1 MSLQRISYLIKKEL
15 LQIKEDKS
23 VFIVVFILPIMLI
36 LIYGF
41 GINMDIKPIRLSIVN
56 NSDNIISSNITS
68 EFLGS
73 KYFKLTTE
81 KSLIK
86 AQAML
91 KDHTID
97 AIVYIKDDIF
107 KRVLSNNLDN
117 YQGINIFI
125 NGTDGQKAQLI
136 RSYIEQTLSL
146 AITNLS
152 HEKNL
157 KLNFNSYN
165 LIIRQWFNDS
175 NESAVSLMPGQLIGI
190 ITLIAAFIS
199 SIVIARE
206 WDRHTIN
213 ILKTTNITIF
223 EFFLSKLIPYYI
235 LSLIG
240 AFVSFSLTIYIFNL
254 PIKGS
259 LFIMVLCIL
268 VYVLDSVLLG
278 LLFSAIAKNQ
288 FLANEAAIIV
298 SFLPSILLSGALFDL
313 RAVPQWISVVGHL
326 MPPTY
331 AVESMKICF
340 LSGEATDLLWR
351 NIAILLIFTVV
362 FSLACLKLIAKNMR
376 E

>member
-199 SIVIARE
+199 SIVIAKE

-254 PIKGS
+254 PVKGS
-259 LFIMVLCIL
+259 LFIMVLCVL

-313 RAVPQWISVVGHL
+313 RAVPQWISVIGHL

-340 LSGEATDLLWR
+340 LSGGATDLLWR

>member
-340 LSGEATDLLWR
+340 LSGGATDLLWR

>member
-1 MSLQRISYLIKKEL
+1 
-15 LQIKEDKS
+15 
-23 VFIVVFILPIMLI
+23 MLI

-152 HEKNL
+152 YEKNL

-340 LSGEATDLLWR
+340 LSGGATDLLWR